1 MAFLGATLLRC
12 SPVTLRDTPAARLL
26 RIWAVDCSEPI
37 RRGPKERNTM
47 TVRLHR
53 GDLPDLSRYTDTV
66 AIDTETMGLHPHRD
80 RLCVVQMSNG
90 DGSADV
96 VQIPKDHGKDRADA
110 PNLKALL
117 ANPKITKIFHFA
129 RFDLAALYNAFG
141 VMPQPAYCT
150 KIASRLTRTYTDRHG
165 LKDLVREVLN
175 IDLSKQQQSSDW
187 GSQTLN
193 EAQLVYAAS
202 DVLHLHALRE
212 RLDAML
218 AREGRMELAQA
229 CFEFLPTRA
238 KLDLQGWDTED
249 IFAHS

>member
-1 MAFLGATLLRC
+1 
-12 SPVTLRDTPAARLL
+12 
-26 RIWAVDCSEPI
+26 
-37 RRGPKERNTM
+37 M
-47 TVRLHR
+47 TIRLHR
-53 GDLPDLSRYTDTV
+53 GDLPDLSRYTGSV

-80 RLCVVQMSNG
+80 RLCVVQMSGG

-96 VQIPKDHGKDRADA
+96 LQIPQGFADA

-117 ANPKITKIFHFA
+117 ANPKVTKIFHFA
-129 RFDLAALYNAFG
+129 RFDIAVLYNAFG
-141 VMPQPAYCT
+141 VMPQPLYCT
-150 KIASRLTRTYTDRHG
+150 KIASRLARTYTDRHG

-187 GSQTLN
+187 GSQSLS
-193 EAQLVYAAS
+193 EAQLAYAAS
-202 DVLHLHALRE
+202 DVLHLHGLRE

-218 AREGRMELAQA
+218 AREGRTELAQA

-238 KLDLQGWDTED
+238 KLDLRGWDTED

>member
-1 MAFLGATLLRC
+1 MT
-12 SPVTLRDTPAARLL
+12 D
-26 RIWAVDCSEPI
+26 I
-37 RRGPKERNTM
+37 RFHKN
-47 TVRLHR
+47 
-53 GDLPDLSRYTDTV
+53 DLPDLSRYNVAAV
-66 AIDTETMGLHPHRD
+66 AIDTETLGLNPHRD
-80 RLCVVQMSNG
+80 RLCVVQLSNG

-96 VQIPKDHGKDRADA
+96 VQIPKSHTDA

-117 ANPKITKIFHFA
+117 ANPNITKIFHFA
-129 RFDLAALYNAFG
+129 RFDVAALYHSFG
-141 VMPQPAYCT
+141 VMPQPVYCT

-187 GSQTLN
+187 GAEGLS
-193 EAQLVYAAS
+193 EAQLAYAAS

-218 AREGRMELAQA
+218 AREDRLGLAQA

-238 KLDLQGWDTED
+238 RLDLQGWGGED